1 VQCCTMGWGRHGGGG
16 ESDKW
21 WQIVLQV
28 FPTYLMA
35 GCGMVCAGLMLDLVT
50 DWPAFKMVPEI
61 IIVVP
66 PLLGLKGNL
75 EMTLAARMSTA
86 ANLGQMDERGAAIS
100 TIVGNLVLVQCQG
113 IVVGFLAS
121 LCGLAMGWL
130 PSGGGHYEHAL
141 LLCASAIVTASLAS
155 FALALVMIVVIVGA
169 RRCRCN
175 PDNIATP
182 IAASL
187 GDVVTLGLLA
197 WISDVLYN
205 DYCDEGYKA
214 HIIIGSY
221 FLMLPIF
228 LALAYNNEH
237 VSEVLRVGWTPV
249 LMAMLIASG
258 GGFVLE
264 MAVEH
269 FKGVTLFA
277 PVMNGSGGDL
287 VGIQASRMTTYLHK
301 ATKSLL
307 GTFPEGEDKILQ
319 LPCSSL
325 CGDLPGCSCGSGKEE
340 TRRPHAMPGRVL
352 LSLLFPG
359 HTIFVF
365 IIFTVKILD
374 LPSPLF
380 LIFYLV
386 AAVIQVAVLL
396 YMCQILVYWMWKRGV
411 DPDNAAIPYLTAIG
425 DLLGTSL
432 LAMAFLALEEIGDTS
447 LNNLEH
453 HHNATHH
460 NDSMEGVTE
469 QVVSLLG
476 ELTTLSP
483 P

>member
-1 VQCCTMGWGRHGGGG
+1 MG
-16 ESDKW
+16 
-21 WQIVLQV
+21 

-35 GCGMVCAGLMLDLVT
+35 GCGMVCAGLMLDMVT
-50 DWPAFKMVPEI
+50 AWPAFKMVPEI

-86 ANLGQMDERGAAIS
+86 ANLGHMDERGAAIS
-100 TIVGNLVLVQCQG
+100 TITGNLVLVQCQG

-197 WISDVLYN
+197 WISDVLYF
-205 DYCDEGYKA
+205 DYNAGGYKA
-214 HIIIGSY
+214 QVIIGGY

-287 VGIQASRMTTYLHK
+287 VGIQASRMTTYLNK
-301 ATKSLL
+301 MTNSLL
-307 GTFPEGEDKILQ
+307 GTFPEDDGKICRD
-319 LPCSSL
+319 PCSSL
-325 CGDLPGCSCGSGKEE
+325 CGDIPPCSKCQGEQKH
-340 TRRPHAMPGRVL
+340 PHAMPARVL
-352 LSLLFPG
+352 LCLLFPG
-359 HTIFVF
+359 HILFIF
-365 IIFTVKILD
+365 IIFTVKILST
-374 LPSPLF
+374 PSFLF
-380 LIFYLV
+380 VFFYLI
-386 AAVIQVAVLL
+386 AATLQVAILL
-396 YMCQILVYWMWKRGV
+396 YLCNVLVYWMWSRGT

-425 DLLGTSL
+425 DLIGTSL
-432 LAMAFLALEEIGDTS
+432 LAVAFIALENIGDTS
-447 LNNLEH
+447 LENLEESH
-453 HHNATHH
+453 HHTLAH
-460 NDSMEGVTE
+460 NVTAALN
-469 QVVSLLG
+469 Q
-476 ELTTLSP
+476 TLSHFDSELDNLL
-483 P
+483 

>member
-1 VQCCTMGWGRHGGGG
+1 MKSSSGGN
-16 ESDKW
+16 DAW

-35 GCGMVCAGLMLDLVT
+35 GCGMVGAGLLLDFVQ
-50 DWPAFKMVPEI
+50 DWPAFVNVPEI

-86 ANLGQMDERGAAIS
+86 ANLGHLDDRKVAIS
-100 TIVGNLVLVQCQG
+100 TIVGNLILVQCQG

-130 PSGGGHYEHAL
+130 PVGKANYEQAL

-155 FALALVMIVVIVGA
+155 FVLALIMVLVIVLA
-169 RRCRCN
+169 RKYRCN

-187 GDVVTLGLLA
+187 GDITTLGLLA
-197 WISDVLYN
+197 WISDILYN
-205 DYCDEGYKA
+205 DYNDGGYKA
-214 HIIIGSY
+214 QIIIGGY
-221 FLMLPIF
+221 FLVLPLF

-237 VSEVLRVGWTPV
+237 VAEVLRVGWTPV

-269 FKGVTLFA
+269 FKGIPLFA

-287 VGIQASRMTTYLHK
+287 VGIQASRMTTYLNK
-301 ATKSLL
+301 ATNSLL
-307 GTFPEGEDKILQ
+307 GTFPEDDNKVCQ
-319 LPCSSL
+319 TPCAAL
-325 CGDLPGCSCGSGKEE
+325 FGDIPFCCGGGQKK
-340 TRRPHAMPGRVL
+340 PHGMPARVL
-352 LSLLFPG
+352 LALLFPG
-359 HTIFVF
+359 HILFVF
-365 IIFTVKILD
+365 ILFTVKLASI
-374 LPSPLF
+374 PSFLF
-380 LIFYLV
+380 MFFYLI
-386 AAVIQVAVLL
+386 AALIQVAVLL
-396 YMCQILVYWMWKRGV
+396 YLCQLVVYWMWSRGT

-425 DLLGTSL
+425 DLVGTSL
-432 LAMAFLALEEIGDTS
+432 LALAFILLEAIGDES
-447 LNNLEH
+447 LVALGESH
-453 HHNATHH
+453 HGGHNVTEALNATISHL
-460 NDSMEGVTE
+460 TE
-469 QVVSLLG
+469 LH
-476 ELTTLSP
+476 
-483 P
+483 

>member
-1 VQCCTMGWGRHGGGG
+1 MKSSGGN
-16 ESDKW
+16 DAW

-35 GCGMVCAGLMLDLVT
+35 GCGMVGAGLLLDFVQ
-50 DWPAFKMVPEI
+50 DWPAFTNVPEI
-61 IIVVP
+61 IIVIP

-86 ANLGQMDERGAAIS
+86 ANLGHLDDKRVAIS
-100 TIVGNLVLVQCQG
+100 TIIGNLILVQCQG

-130 PSGGGHYEHAL
+130 PSGKANYEQAL

-155 FALALVMIVVIVGA
+155 FILALIMVIVIVLA
-169 RRCRCN
+169 RKLNCN

-187 GDVVTLGLLA
+187 GDITTLGLLA
-197 WISDVLYN
+197 WISDILFNDYN
-205 DYCDEGYKA
+205 DGGYKA
-214 HIIIGSY
+214 QIIIGGY
-221 FLMLPIF
+221 FLVLPLF

-287 VGIQASRMTTYLHK
+287 VGIQASRMTTYLNK
-301 ATKSLL
+301 ATNSLL
-307 GTFPEGEDKILQ
+307 GTFPAEDNNACQ
-319 LPCSSL
+319 SPCSAL
-325 CGDLPGCSCGSGKEE
+325 CGDICTKCSGGKKQ
-340 TRRPHAMPGRVL
+340 PHAMPSRVL

-359 HTIFVF
+359 HVLFVF
-365 IIFTVKILD
+365 IIFTVKIMST
-374 LPSPLF
+374 PSVLF
-380 LIFYLV
+380 LFFYLL
-386 AAVIQVAVLL
+386 AAFIQVYVLL
-396 YMCQILVYWMWKRGV
+396 YLAQILVYWMWSKGT
-411 DPDNAAIPYLTAIG
+411 DPDNAAIPYLTAVSQY
-425 DLLGTSL
+425 LPSRFMKKLNFR
-432 LAMAFLALEEIGDTS
+432 LAI
-447 LNNLEH
+447 
-453 HHNATHH
+453 
-460 NDSMEGVTE
+460 
-469 QVVSLLG
+469 
-476 ELTTLSP
+476 
-483 P
+483 

>member
-1 VQCCTMGWGRHGGGG
+1 
-16 ESDKW
+16 
-21 WQIVLQV
+21 
-28 FPTYLMA
+28 
-35 GCGMVCAGLMLDLVT
+35 MLDLVT

-86 ANLGQMDERGAAIS
+86 ANLGHMDERNAAIS
-100 TIVGNLVLVQCQG
+100 TITGNLVLVQCQG

-141 LLCASAIVTASLAS
+141 LLCASAIV
-155 FALALVMIVVIVGA
+155 MIVVIVGA
-169 RRCRCN
+169 RRFRCN

-287 VGIQASRMTTYLHK
+287 VGIQA
-301 ATKSLL
+301 
-307 GTFPEGEDKILQ
+307 
-319 LPCSSL
+319 
-325 CGDLPGCSCGSGKEE
+325 
-340 TRRPHAMPGRVL
+340 
-352 LSLLFPG
+352 
-359 HTIFVF
+359 
-365 IIFTVKILD
+365 
-374 LPSPLF
+374 
-380 LIFYLV
+380 
-386 AAVIQVAVLL
+386 
-396 YMCQILVYWMWKRGV
+396 
-411 DPDNAAIPYLTAIG
+411 
-425 DLLGTSL
+425 
-432 LAMAFLALEEIGDTS
+432 
-447 LNNLEH
+447 
-453 HHNATHH
+453 
-460 NDSMEGVTE
+460 
-469 QVVSLLG
+469 
-476 ELTTLSP
+476 
-483 P
+483 

>member
-1 VQCCTMGWGRHGGGG
+1 MKSAGGN
-16 ESDKW
+16 DAW

-35 GCGMVCAGLMLDLVT
+35 GCGMVGAGLLLDHVQ
-50 DWPAFKMVPEI
+50 DWPAFENVPEI
-61 IIVVP
+61 LIIVP

-86 ANLGQMDERGAAIS
+86 ANLGHLDQRKVAIS
-100 TIVGNLVLVQCQG
+100 TVIGNLILVQCQG

-130 PSGGGHYEHAL
+130 PVGKANYEQAL
-141 LLCASAIVTASLAS
+141 LLCASSIVTASLAS
-155 FALALVMIVVIVGA
+155 FVLALIMVIVIVGA
-169 RRCRCN
+169 RKFNCN

-187 GDVVTLGLLA
+187 GDITTLGLLA
-197 WISDVLYN
+197 WISDILYHDYN
-205 DYCDEGYKA
+205 DGGYKA
-214 HIIIGSY
+214 QIIIGGY
-221 FLMLPIF
+221 FLILPIF

-287 VGIQASRMTTYLHK
+287 VGIQASRMTTYLNK
-301 ATKSLL
+301 ATNSLL
-307 GTFPEGEDKILQ
+307 GTFPDGDNKICQ
-319 LPCSSL
+319 TPCASL
-325 CGDLPGCSCGSGKEE
+325 CGDIAVCKKCGGAEVQ
-340 TRRPHAMPGRVL
+340 PHGMPARVL

-359 HTIFVF
+359 HTLFVF
-365 IIFTVKILD
+365 IIFSVKIFD
-374 LPSPLF
+374 LPSFEF
-380 LIFYLV
+380 LLFYLI
-386 AAVIQVAVLL
+386 AATVQVAILL
-396 YMCQILVYWMWKRGV
+396 YLCQLMVYFMWSKGT

-425 DLLGTSL
+425 DLVGTSL
-432 LAMAFLALEEIGDTS
+432 LALAFLTLELIGDKS
-447 LNNLEH
+447 LVKLDDPH
-453 HHNATHH
+453 HIAT
-460 NDSMEGVTE
+460 NVTE
-469 QVVSLLG
+469 LLNSTISEVTG
-476 ELTTLSP
+476 QH
-483 P
+483 

>member
-1 VQCCTMGWGRHGGGG
+1 MGWIPKG
-16 ESDKW
+16 E
-21 WQIVLQV
+21 
-28 FPTYLMA
+28 
-35 GCGMVCAGLMLDLVT
+35 GH
-50 DWPAFKMVPEI
+50 
-61 IIVVP
+61 
-66 PLLGLKGNL
+66 
-75 EMTLAARMSTA
+75 
-86 ANLGQMDERGAAIS
+86 
-100 TIVGNLVLVQCQG
+100 
-113 IVVGFLAS
+113 
-121 LCGLAMGWL
+121 
-130 PSGGGHYEHAL
+130 HYEHAL
-141 LLCASAIVTASLAS
+141 LLCASSIVTASLAS
-155 FALALVMIVVIVGA
+155 FTLALVMVIVIVGG
-169 RRCRCN
+169 RKLRCN

-197 WISDVLYN
+197 WISDILYN
-205 DYCDEGYKA
+205 DYKGEGFTA
-214 HIIIGSY
+214 HIIIGGY
-221 FLMLPIF
+221 FLLLPIF
-228 LALAYNNEH
+228 LGLAYQNEH
-237 VSEVLRVGWTPV
+237 VSDVLRVGWSPI

-269 FKGVTLFA
+269 FTAIPLFA

-307 GTFPEGEDKILQ
+307 GQFPDGEDTLLQ
-319 LPCSSL
+319 TPCSAL
-325 CGDLPGCSCGSGKEE
+325 CGDYHVCTKCGGSTKQ
-340 TRRPHAMPGRVL
+340 PHAMPGRVL

-365 IIFTVKILD
+365 IIFTVKIMD

-386 AAVIQVAVLL
+386 AAVIQVAILL
-396 YMCQILVYWMWKRGV
+396 YLCQILVYWMWKRGV

-432 LAMAFLALEEIGDTS
+432 LAMAFLALEEMGDTS
-447 LNNLEH
+447 LDNLEH
-453 HHNATHH
+453 IHHNATHH
-460 NDSMEGVTE
+460 NGSMEGVTE

-476 ELTTLSP
+476 ELTTLNP
-483 P
+483 HLIP

>member
-1 VQCCTMGWGRHGGGG
+1 MG
-16 ESDKW
+16 
-21 WQIVLQV
+21 
-28 FPTYLMA
+28 
-35 GCGMVCAGLMLDLVT
+35 
-50 DWPAFKMVPEI
+50 
-61 IIVVP
+61 
-66 PLLGLKGNL
+66 
-75 EMTLAARMSTA
+75 
-86 ANLGQMDERGAAIS
+86 
-100 TIVGNLVLVQCQG
+100 
-113 IVVGFLAS
+113 
-121 LCGLAMGWL
+121 
-130 PSGGGHYEHAL
+130 
-141 LLCASAIVTASLAS
+141 LLCASSIVTASLAS
-155 FALALVMIVVIVGA
+155 FALAMAMVVVITFA
-169 RRCRCN
+169 RRFRCN
-175 PDNIATP
+175 PDNITTP

-197 WISDVLYN
+197 WISDILYF
-205 DYCDEGYKA
+205 DYNAGGYKA
-214 HIIIGSY
+214 QVIIGGY
-221 FLMLPIF
+221 FLVLPVF
-228 LALAYNNEH
+228 MALAYNNEH
-237 VSEVLRVGWTPV
+237 VAEVLRVGWTPV

-269 FKGVTLFA
+269 FEGVTLFA

-287 VGIQASRMTTYLHK
+287 VGIQASRMTTYLNK

-325 CGDLPGCSCGSGKEE
+325 CGDLPCCKCGSGKET
-340 TRRPHAMPGRVL
+340 TRTPHAMPGRVL

-365 IIFTVKILD
+365 IIFTVKIFD

-386 AAVIQVAVLL
+386 AAVIQVAILL

-447 LNNLEH
+447 LDNLEEH
-453 HHNATHH
+453 HLNSTHF

-469 QVVSLLG
+469 QVVSLLA
-476 ELTTLSP
+476 EVTTLAP
-483 P
+483 H

>member
-1 VQCCTMGWGRHGGGG
+1 
-16 ESDKW
+16 
-21 WQIVLQV
+21 
-28 FPTYLMA
+28 
-35 GCGMVCAGLMLDLVT
+35 
-50 DWPAFKMVPEI
+50 
-61 IIVVP
+61 
-66 PLLGLKGNL
+66 
-75 EMTLAARMSTA
+75 
-86 ANLGQMDERGAAIS
+86 
-100 TIVGNLVLVQCQG
+100 
-113 IVVGFLAS
+113 
-121 LCGLAMGWL
+121 
-130 PSGGGHYEHAL
+130 L
-141 LLCASAIVTASLAS
+141 LLCASSIVTASLAS

-258 GGFVLE
+258 GGFILE

-319 LPCSSL
+319 MPCSSL
-325 CGDLPGCSCGSGKEE
+325 CGDLPGCKCGSGEKEI
-340 TRRPHAMPGRVL
+340 RRPHAMPSRVL

-432 LAMAFLALEEIGDTS
+432 LATAFLLLEAIGDTS
-447 LNNLEH
+447 LDNLEH

-469 QVVSLLG
+469 QVVSLLA

>member
-1 VQCCTMGWGRHGGGG
+1 MGWGRHGGGG

-35 GCGMVCAGLMLDLVT
+35 GCGMVCAGIMLNMVT
-50 DWPAFKMVPEI
+50 SWPAFKMVPEI

-86 ANLGQMDERGAAIS
+86 ANLGQMDERSKAIS
-100 TIVGNLVLVQCQG
+100 CIVGNLVLVQCQG

-205 DYCDEGYKA
+205 DYLVEGYKA
-214 HIIIGSY
+214 HIIIGGY

-228 LALAYNNEH
+228 LALAYNNDS
-237 VSEVLRVGWTPV
+237 VTEVLRVGWTPV

-301 ATKSLL
+301 ATKSLI
-307 GTFPEGEDKILQ
+307 GTFPEQEDTLCQ
-319 LPCSSL
+319 SPCSVV
-325 CGDLPGCSCGSGKEE
+325 CGDVHPGCNTCRGGE
-340 TRRPHAMPGRVL
+340 RQPHAMPGRVL

-365 IIFTVKILD
+365 VIFAVEIED
-374 LPSPLF
+374 LPSPAF
-380 LIFYLV
+380 LIFYLI
-386 AAVIQVAVLL
+386 AAVIQVSFLL
-396 YMCQILVYWMWKRGV
+396 YLCQVLVYWMWSRGI

-432 LAMAFLALEEIGDTS
+432 LALAFLTLESMGDTS

-453 HHNATHH
+453 HNTTDHGH
-460 NDSMEGVTE
+460 GVEQVTD
-469 QVVSLLG
+469 QVVSLF
-476 ELTTLSP
+476 TSTLSP
-483 P
+483 IHLE